1 MDEARPHASRIESQ
15 SFHPPIGVLRFVI
28 AGMVVIASLFAGIGI
43 WSARTNIAGAVIA
56 PATVVVDSNVK
67 KVQHLNGGIVRA
79 IYVRN
84 GDRVVAGETLIALDD
99 TQIGANL
106 QIVTNQI
113 DETSARLA
121 RLNAEQSN
129 AEAVTYP
136 SALAARSN
144 EPAIHQIIESENALF
159 MSRSVSLGGQTR
171 QLRER
176 ILQLE
181 NEINGLI
188 AQLASKSVEIDLISN
203 ELTSLAELERKRLV
217 PASKMLALRCVKQRV
232 LRVNMARSNPA
243 SRKPKGASRRLN
255 LASFNACTI
264 SKRTSQQK
272 FTKRK
277 HEWPNSTSAALP
289 ERICFGASISLLPL
303 AEPFIN
309 LPFIPLEAW
318 WRLAS
323 QSCWIVPDN
332 DMLMLEARIA
342 PRDRENIRLGASAKI
357 RFSAFD
363 QRSTPEIDG
372 TVKLI
377 AARPTDDARSGQA
390 YYSVRIAISDDELK
404 TLNGQTL
411 VPGLPADADAP
422 RSAPHSRISSS
433 LSRTSSQKHSGNARS
448 CSCFVEPCS
457 RSSPLFGAC
466 FSR

>member
-28 AGMVVIASLFAGIGI
+28 AGMVVIASLFAGVGI

-217 PASKMLALRCVKQRV
+217 PASKMLALRREAARLKGEHGQIESSIAQAKGRIAEVELGILQRMHDFKKDV
-232 LRVNMARSNPA
+232 ATEIHEAQARMAELNERRFAGEDLLRRIDIVAPTD
-243 SRKPKGASRRLN
+243 GTIHQ
-255 LASFNACTI
+255 LAVHTVGGVV
-264 SKRTSQQK
+264 
-272 FTKRK
+272 
-277 HEWPNSTSAALP
+277 AA
-289 ERICFGASISLLPL
+289 G
-303 AEPFIN
+303 EPIM
-309 LPFIPLEAW
+309 L
-318 WRLAS
+318 
-323 QSCWIVPDN
+323 IVPDN

-342 PRDRENIRLGASAKI
+342 PRDREQIRLGASAKI

-377 AARPTDDARSGQA
+377 AADLTDDARSGQA

-411 VPGLPADADAP
+411 VPGLPADVQIRTQERTA
-422 RSAPHSRISSS
+422 
-433 LSRTSSQKHSGNARS
+433 LSYFIKPIEDQFAKAFRER
-448 CSCFVEPCS
+448 
-457 RSSPLFGAC
+457 
-466 FSR
+466 